1 MTVKNLQMTR
11 SPSADT
17 HAVALSVLIPF
28 YGDDP
33 RPLLDALSH
42 QTDLHTEI
50 ILFDDGAPNPALSDN
65 VKNAVLGSEAAIK
78 LITSPDNLGRSAARN
93 QLGDA
98 ARGDWLLFLDADMEV
113 EPGFLARWRHHL
125 AETACDALF
134 GGYAPSTPQSAHE
147 KVHAALAHASDSPD
161 AATRTA
167 LGAAAVC
174 SSNLAVRASLFSQ
187 CRFDEGY
194 TGWGWEDVD
203 WALSAAQHGELGH
216 VNAPAAHGGLQD
228 VPTLLDKFDRAGANF
243 ARLLSR
249 HPEYESRPGARLAR
263 KVQTTGLA
271 RLARIMGR
279 TLAKAAW
286 APLKIRVLAL
296 KLYRAGA
303 AARDLPKGRA

>member
-1 MTVKNLQMTR
+1 MTVQDLQMTR
-11 SPSADT
+11 SSAADT

-33 RPLLDALSH
+33 RPLLEALSR
-42 QTDLHTEI
+42 QTDLQTEI
-50 ILFDDGAPNPALSDN
+50 IVFDDGVPDPVLSASVRD
-65 VKNAVLGSEAAIK
+65 AVLESEAAVK

-113 EPGFLARWRHHL
+113 EPGFLVRWRHHL

-134 GGYAPSTPQSAHE
+134 GGYAPSMPRSSHE
-147 KVHAALAHASDSPD
+147 TVHAALAHASDAPD
-161 AATRTA
+161 AATRSA

-174 SSNLAVRASLFSQ
+174 SSNLAVRASLFAQ

-203 WALSAAQHGELGH
+203 WALSASKRGELGH
-216 VNAPAAHGGLQD
+216 VDAPAAHGGLQD
-228 VPTLLDKFDRAGANF
+228 VSTLLDKFDRAGANF
-243 ARLLSR
+243 ARLLIR
-249 HPEYESRPGARLAR
+249 HPDYESRPGARLAR
-263 KVQTTGLA
+263 KVQATGLA
-271 RLARIMGR
+271 KLARLMGKA
-279 TLAKAAW
+279 LAKTAW

>member
-1 MTVKNLQMTR
+1 MTVQPLQMTR
-11 SPSADT
+11 SSSADT

-33 RPLLDALSH
+33 RPLLDALSRE
-42 QTDLHTEI
+42 TDPHTEI
-50 ILFDDGAPNPALSDN
+50 ILFDDGVPDPALSDR
-65 VKNAVLGSEAAIK
+65 VREVVLGSGAAIK

-93 QLGDA
+93 QLGA
-98 ARGDWLLFLDADMEV
+98 AAQGAWLLFLDADMEI

-134 GGYAPSTPQSAHE
+134 GGYAPSAPRSPAE
-147 KVHAALAHASDSPD
+147 SVHAALAHASDAPD
-161 AATRTA
+161 AATRSA

-174 SSNLAVRASLFSQ
+174 SSNLAVRASLFAQ

-203 WALSAAQHGELGH
+203 WALSASRQGELGH
-216 VNAPAAHGGLQD
+216 VDAPAAHGGLQD
-228 VPTLLDKFDRAGANF
+228 VPALLDKFDRAGRNF
-243 ARLLSR
+243 ARLLIR
-249 HPEYESRPGARLAR
+249 HPEYENRPGARLAR
-263 KVQTTGLA
+263 KVQAA
-271 RLARIMGR
+271 RLAKPARMMGQ

-286 APLKIRVLAL
+286 APLTVRVLAL
-296 KLYRAGA
+296 KLFRAGA